1 MNHTIALSF
10 EGGITRFID
19 AAPNQT
25 VADAGWVVVTWTQY
39 PPVT

>member
-1 MNHTIALSF
+1 MNHKIALSF
-10 EGGITRFID
+10 EGGITCFID

-25 VADAGWVVVTWTQY
+25 VADAGCVVVIWAQD